1 MDRPAF
7 TVGIE
12 EEYFLVDLESR
23 DLAQDPPDELMK
35 ICGERLGDQVTPE
48 FLRSQIEVGT
58 RPHKTVA
65 AAITELAEMR
75 ATIAEV
81 AGKFDLGLIA
91 ASSHPFA
98 DYHAQ
103 SHTDKERYDTL
114 ARDIGAPLRRLQICG
129 CHVHAG
135 IGDDD
140 LRIDLMGQIAYF
152 LPHLLALTTSSPFW
166 RGEDTGLMSY
176 RLSVFDALPRT
187 GLPDEFD
194 SYTQYQRLV
203 DQMVRSGG
211 IEDATKIW
219 WDVRPSARYPT
230 LEMRIADVCTRLADC
245 AALAATYQCLLSML
259 WRLRANNQRW
269 RLYPRTLIQEN
280 RWRAM
285 RYGPSGELMDFGKG
299 EPVAYREL
307 AAELADLLAED
318 ADELGCTAEMQHI
331 MTIAAEGTSAD
342 RQRAIYNT
350 ALETGEDSHTA
361 LIAVVD
367 HLMVETLETS

>member
-1 MDRPAF
+1 MDSPAF

-23 DLAQDPPDELMK
+23 DLAGDPPEDLMK
-35 ICGERLGDQVTPE
+35 ACAGRLGDQVTPE

-58 RPHKTVA
+58 RPHKTVG
-65 AAITELAEMR
+65 AAIAELAEMR
-75 ATIAEV
+75 ACIAEV
-81 AGKFDLGLIA
+81 AQCYGLGLIA

-98 DYHAQ
+98 DYRNQH
-103 SHTDKERYDTL
+103 HTDKERYATL
-114 ARDIGAPLRRLQICG
+114 AHDLGAPLRRLQICG
-129 CHVHAG
+129 CHVHVE

-140 LRIDLMGQIAYF
+140 LRIDLMSQVSYF
-152 LPHLLALTTSSPFW
+152 LPHLLALSTSSPFW
-166 RGEDTGLMSY
+166 RGEDTGLMSH

-219 WDVRPSARYPT
+219 WDVRPSARFPT

-245 AALAATYQCLLSML
+245 GTLAALYQCILSML
-259 WRLRANNQRW
+259 WRLRESNQRW

-285 RYGPSGELMDFGKG
+285 RYGPHGELMDFGKG
-299 EPVAYREL
+299 EPVAYGEL
-307 AAELADLLAED
+307 ASELSDLLAGD
-318 ADELGCTAEMQHI
+318 AEALGCMAEVEGI
-331 MTIAAEGTSAD
+331 KDIAARGTSAD
-342 RQRAIYNT
+342 RQRAVYET
-350 ALETGEDSHTA
+350 ARQNGEEREA
-361 LIAVVD
+361 AFAAVVD
-367 HLMVETLETS
+367 HLMKETLEPV